1 MGTRRHQRPEGLAAR
16 SPADPFDAGPFARL
30 LASADPER
38 ARRRMAAIVLVAWV
52 PLLLLASVQGLALGA
67 TPRESFLLDL
77 SAHVRYL
84 VALPILV
91 GTAPWSLLR
100 LAAIVRH
107 FEAAGLIEEGQRPRL
122 DDLLVAAR
130 RLLDHRGVEVLL
142 VALAY
147 ATTLVAA
154 GGALY
159 SSGTPTWV
167 SPDPAGGLSL
177 AGWWRAL
184 VSQPLVLLFGGVWL
198 WRVVVW
204 ARVLWGVSRL
214 DLRIVPAH
222 PDLSGG
228 LRFVAESMRAYIPV
242 AFALGTVVAGTFAE
256 EILLARRPP
265 NDFQYIAGTLT
276 FGVVCLF
283 AGPLLA
289 FVGPLR
295 IARIRG
301 VFEYGAL
308 ASSLGLRFEERWLRP
323 GPQLDAGALGVPDFS
338 ATIDLY
344 SVAGNV
350 RRMSIMPFGLRELVP
365 LVVATLLP
373 FVPLVLAFVPVG
385 EVLKRVLGGVP

>member
-1 MGTRRHQRPEGLAAR
+1 
-16 SPADPFDAGPFARL
+16 
-30 LASADPER
+30 
-38 ARRRMAAIVLVAWV
+38 MAAVVLVAWV
-52 PLLLLASVQGLALGA
+52 PLLLLASFQGLALGT

-77 SAHVRYL
+77 SAHARYL
-84 VALPILV
+84 VALPLLV
-91 GTAPWSLLR
+91 GTEPWTLLR

-107 FEAAGLIEEGQRPRL
+107 FEAAGLIEEDQRPRL
-122 DDLLVAAR
+122 DDLLASAR
-130 RLLDHRGVEVLL
+130 RRLDHRGVEVLL
-142 VALAY
+142 VVLVY
-147 ATTLVAA
+147 ATTLFAA
-154 GGALY
+154 GGVLY
-159 SSGTPTWV
+159 SPGTPTWV
-167 SPDPAGGLSL
+167 APDVPGTLSL
-177 AGWWRAL
+177 AGWWRGL

-204 ARVLWGVSRL
+204 TRVLWGVSRL

-256 EILLARRPP
+256 EILLDRRPP
-265 NDFQYIAGTLT
+265 HDFQYVAGTLT
-276 FGVVCLF
+276 LGVVCLF
-283 AGPLLA
+283 AGPLLV

-295 IARIRG
+295 LARIRG

-308 ASSLGLRFEERWLRP
+308 ASALGFRFEERWLRP
-323 GPQLDAGALGVPDFS
+323 GSPLDAEALGAPDFS

-350 RRMSIMPFGLRELVP
+350 RRMSIVPFGLRELVP

-373 FVPLVLAFVPVG
+373 FVPLVLAFVPMD
-385 EVLKRVLGGVP
+385 EVLKRLLGGVP